1 MSRWQFCRNA
11 KKLWE
16 NIPQIPTMQSANCFA
31 TTPISPNLVQNIS
44 LLLNI
49 VLCFEKFSGIMML
62 MEELNQ
68 QQKEL
73 TMNKKEFWRAVK
85 FVLFSISAGVIQIVS
100 FTLLQEVVI
109 KDVTQ
114 PYGWSYFISLTL
126 SVVWNFTFNRKF
138 TFKSANNVP
147 IAMLK
152 VLGYYV
158 VFTPVSIFGG
168 IALVNLGWNP
178 YLVLAISMVVNFV
191 TEYIFDS
198 LVVFRNSIDTNDI
211 AQKQAQKNA
220 QTDVTTETPTADQP
234 TQE

>member
-1 MSRWQFCRNA
+1 
-11 KKLWE
+11 
-16 NIPQIPTMQSANCFA
+16 
-31 TTPISPNLVQNIS
+31 
-44 LLLNI
+44 
-49 VLCFEKFSGIMML
+49 
-62 MEELNQ
+62 
-68 QQKEL
+68 
-73 TMNKKEFWRAVK
+73 MNKKEFWRAVK
-85 FVLFSISAGVIQIVS
+85 FVLFSISAGVIQVVS
-100 FTLLQEVVI
+100 FTILQELVI

-211 AQKQAQKNA
+211 AQKQAQKKRPNGRHNGNTNGRPTHTRVTKINHVSPKNA
-220 QTDVTTETPTADQP
+220 NFKQKVRRKSLRTFFVF
-234 TQE
+234 

>member
-1 MSRWQFCRNA
+1 
-11 KKLWE
+11 
-16 NIPQIPTMQSANCFA
+16 
-31 TTPISPNLVQNIS
+31 
-44 LLLNI
+44 
-49 VLCFEKFSGIMML
+49 ML

-100 FTLLQEVVI
+100 FTLLQEVII

-168 IALVNLGWNP
+168 VALVNLGWDE

-211 AQKQAQKNA
+211 AQKQAQQDG
-220 QTDVTTETPTADQP
+220 QTDGTTETPTADQP

>member
-1 MSRWQFCRNA
+1 
-11 KKLWE
+11 
-16 NIPQIPTMQSANCFA
+16 
-31 TTPISPNLVQNIS
+31 
-44 LLLNI
+44 
-49 VLCFEKFSGIMML
+49 MML

-85 FVLFSISAGVIQIVS
+85 FVLFSISAGIVQVVS

-168 IALVNLGWNP
+168 IALVNLGWNE

-211 AQKQAQKNA
+211 AQKQAQQDG
-220 QTDVTTETPTADQP
+220 QTDGTTETPTADQP

>member
-1 MSRWQFCRNA
+1 M
-11 KKLWE
+11 
-16 NIPQIPTMQSANCFA
+16 PTTQSANCFA

-62 MEELNQ
+62 IEELNQ

-100 FTLLQEVVI
+100 FTLLQEVII

-168 IALVNLGWNP
+168 IALVNIGWNP

-211 AQKQAQKNA
+211 AKKQAQKNA
-220 QTDVTTETPTADQP
+220 QTDGTTETPTDDQP

>member
-1 MSRWQFCRNA
+1 
-11 KKLWE
+11 
-16 NIPQIPTMQSANCFA
+16 
-31 TTPISPNLVQNIS
+31 
-44 LLLNI
+44 
-49 VLCFEKFSGIMML
+49 MML

-100 FTLLQEVVI
+100 FTLLQEVII

-168 IALVNLGWNP
+168 IALVNLGWDE

-211 AQKQAQKNA
+211 AQKQAQQDG
-220 QTDVTTETPTADQP
+220 QTDGTTETPTADQP

>member
-1 MSRWQFCRNA
+1 
-11 KKLWE
+11 
-16 NIPQIPTMQSANCFA
+16 
-31 TTPISPNLVQNIS
+31 
-44 LLLNI
+44 
-49 VLCFEKFSGIMML
+49 ML

>member
-1 MSRWQFCRNA
+1 MAILSKC

-16 NIPQIPTMQSANCFA
+16 NIPQILTMQSANCFA

-62 MEELNQ
+62 IEGLNQ

-85 FVLFSISAGVIQIVS
+85 FVLFSISAGIVQVVS

-168 IALVNLGWNP
+168 IALVNIGWNP

-211 AQKQAQKNA
+211 AKKQAQKNA
-220 QTDVTTETPTADQP
+220 QTDGTTETPTDDQP

>member
-1 MSRWQFCRNA
+1 
-11 KKLWE
+11 
-16 NIPQIPTMQSANCFA
+16 
-31 TTPISPNLVQNIS
+31 
-44 LLLNI
+44 
-49 VLCFEKFSGIMML
+49 
-62 MEELNQ
+62 
-68 QQKEL
+68 
-73 TMNKKEFWRAVK
+73 MNKKEFWRAVK

-100 FTLLQEVVI
+100 FTLLQEVII

-168 IALVNLGWNP
+168 IALVNLGWDE
-178 YLVLAISMVVNFV
+178 YLVLAISMALNFV
-191 TEYIFDS
+191 TEYIFDA

-211 AQKQAQKNA
+211 AKKQAQQDG
-220 QTDVTTETPTADQP
+220 QTDGTTETPTADQP